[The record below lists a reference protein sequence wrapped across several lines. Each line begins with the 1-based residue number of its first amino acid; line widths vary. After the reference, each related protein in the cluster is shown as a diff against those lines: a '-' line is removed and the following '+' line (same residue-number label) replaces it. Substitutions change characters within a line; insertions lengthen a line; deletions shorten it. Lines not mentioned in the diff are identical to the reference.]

1 MKGCCNGIILIILHD
16 ICLHIA
22 TQFVTAS
29 MEANGTW
36 PTHIAQLLFTGLG
49 ASTFGGGLGSGIGRP
64 PRPSGMSGAAAAA
77 SAAAARRQVPNRFR
91 YQPPGSRPA
100 SSAAAQP
107 LSSLLRQR
115 QQNYTT
121 NPFSSSA
128 RSSSLGA
135 NPFALPPPPQRAAA
149 PVSSPMPFSVEASP
163 WSASAS
169 VSVTLGSQG
178 FAGRSSSASTTSY
191 QSSFPNP
198 PRATSRAATATARDL
213 GLTSEE
219 EEDLLSTLSPS
230 SYIRRLH
237 RELEGGSRNSSR
249 ASAGQYQ
256 FNTSSSTHQQARAA
270 ARRTTQRTP
279 GVMHPS
285 DPSGMFSSA
294 PSAFG
299 GGSRASRNRA
309 ATASRPAGRTVETAL
324 EIDSDSDDDVVE
336 IIDVEALI

>member
-1 MKGCCNGIILIILHD
+1 MN
-16 ICLHIA
+16 
-22 TQFVTAS
+22 
-29 MEANGTW
+29 
-36 PTHIAQLLFTGLG
+36 
-49 ASTFGGGLGSGIGRP
+49 
-64 PRPSGMSGAAAAA
+64 
-77 SAAAARRQVPNRFR
+77 
-91 YQPPGSRPA
+91 
-100 SSAAAQP
+100 SSAC
-107 LSSLLRQR
+107 LLVEQ
-115 QQNYTT
+115 
-121 NPFSSSA
+121 
-128 RSSSLGA
+128 A
-135 NPFALPPPPQRAAA
+135 NTFL
-149 PVSSPMPFSVEASP
+149 
-163 WSASAS
+163 
-169 VSVTLGSQG
+169 L
-178 FAGRSSSASTTSY
+178 
-191 QSSFPNP
+191 
-198 PRATSRAATATARDL
+198 
-213 GLTSEE
+213 EE

-270 ARRTTQRTP
+270 ARRTTQRAP

-285 DPSGMFSSA
+285 DPFGMFSSA